1 MDIFLNG
8 LRNWKTTLLGFLG
21 LLTVI
26 ITQADVLVSGSSADR
41 IKIITEAIG
50 VFLMGL
56 FPKDADKTGIV
67 KTDVTSK

>member
-21 LLTVI
+21 MLTVL
-26 ITQADVLVSGSSADR
+26 ITQADALVSGTSADR
-41 IKIITEAIG
+41 IKIVTESIG

-56 FPKDADKTGIV
+56 LPKDADKTGIV
-67 KTDVTSK
+67 KQDVVSK